1 MKPAAFGYVRP
12 ESLEEACAV
21 LAEHGGDAQVL
32 AGGQSLMP
40 LLNLRLARPAMLV
53 DITRLP
59 ELTGVETDGA
69 ATVTVGA
76 TTRQR
81 DFEIDAALDV
91 APVLRTAVAHMGSI
105 ATRNIGTVG
114 GAVAFA
120 DPVAELPLAL
130 VTLGGEVTSAS
141 VRGTRRIA
149 GRDLYSGHY
158 ETCLAPDE
166 ILTGVS
172 FPVPAGMGTAFAEVT
187 VRHWGDPTLVLALAA
202 VTVTDGRC
210 ATVELGI
217 GGVAPTPLLVSA
229 AAASGLA
236 GQEPTAAAIAAV
248 ADAVS
253 ADLDPP
259 SDVHGNGAYRRRLAR
274 HLAARVL
281 TEAFASVNQEVPV

>member
-1 MKPAAFGYVRP
+1 VKPAAFGYVRP
-12 ESLEEACAV
+12 ESVEEACAV

-40 LLNLRLARPAMLV
+40 LLNLRLARPALLV

-59 ELTGVETDGA
+59 DLAG
-69 ATVTVGA
+69 VGA

-81 DFEIDAALDV
+81 DLEVATALDAV
-91 APVLRTAVAHMGSI
+91 PVLREAVAHMGSI

-114 GAVAFA
+114 GAVAFG

-130 VTLGGEVTSAS
+130 VTLGGAVTATS

-158 ETCLAPDE
+158 ETSLEPDE

-172 FPVPAGMGTAFAEVT
+172 FPIPAPGVGTAFAEVT
-187 VRHWGDPTLVLALAA
+187 VRHWGDPTLVLAMAA
-202 VTVTDGRC
+202 VTVADGRC
-210 ATVELGI
+210 ATVELGL
-217 GGVAPTPLLVSA
+217 GGVAPTPLLVSGPA
-229 AAASGLA
+229 GAVLA
-236 GQEPTAAAIAAV
+236 GDEPTTAAIAAAAESV
-248 ADAVS
+248 TAG
-253 ADLDPP
+253 LEPP
-259 SDVHGNGAYRRRLAR
+259 SDVHGSGAYRRRLAR

-281 TEAFASVNQEVPV
+281 SEAFASVSQEVPV